1 MEADNLIPDEN
12 IAGFSKRI
20 LEREYEEIAK
30 MSVAVIVATAF
41 DVIHEYREKG
51 MTFDQIASAY
61 TKNGVPM
68 KGATLRWAF
77 GRAMKSRKSIQDAP
91 PARVEGGQRG
101 AKPSPSPEHVPAV
114 AAVTPDPVVA
124 AVKPSPSP
132 APAAH
137 PPPAPA
143 PRQSPA
149 PQPMPL
155 PGQKKEERRPFG
167 MSEEMWA
174 LKPKIDKILTSYP
187 TPDREY
193 PELADVRWWT
203 DSGGK
208 KWDMRAD
215 EKPDTDAEFQ
225 RFDRARIMYSMRWRG
240 LMEKWGLAQ
249 DLNGELIPRYKIA
262 EEYLRPLAV
271 DLDQIIAKH
280 LD

>member
-30 MSVAVIVATAF
+30 MSVAIIVATAF

-77 GRAMKSRKSIQDAP
+77 GRAMKSRKSLQDAP
-91 PARVEGGQRG
+91 AARGDGKQRD
-101 AKPSPSPEHVPAV
+101 AQPSPALAPAPAMAAPLPA
-114 AAVTPDPVVA
+114 AAVT
-124 AVKPSPSP
+124 SP
-132 APAAH
+132 ALRQ
-137 PPPAPA
+137 APA
-143 PRQSPA
+143 PK
-149 PQPMPL
+149 PMPL
-155 PGQKKEERRPFG
+155 PGQKQDDERPRW

-174 LKPKIDKILTSYP
+174 MKPRIDKILKTFP

-193 PELADVRWWT
+193 PELADARYWR
-203 DSGGK
+203 DSNGK
-208 KWDMRAD
+208 KWDVRGD
-215 EKPDTDAEFQ
+215 EKPDTEE
-225 RFDRARIMYSMRWRG
+225 DRRQLDYANIRHGARWRG

-249 DLNGELIPRYKIA
+249 DINGVLTPRYKITD
-262 EEYLRPLAV
+262 EHHQPLIV
-271 DLDQIIAKH
+271 DLDEIIAKH